1 LFLAIAP
8 FEYEV
13 YPVVRKSS
21 NITRISQLQGK
32 KFCHSGY
39 GYEPQWTKVL
49 SEVGIFQVDFITE
62 IIWCWHICHD

>member
-1 LFLAIAP
+1 M
-8 FEYEV
+8 

-39 GYEPQWTKVL
+39 GYEPQWTKVI
-49 SEVGIFQVDFITE
+49 SEVNTFQVDLIQKM
-62 IIWCWHICHD
+62 